1 MVFKRLRDITLATIH
16 EGLDALEN
24 PVTMLNQYLRDME
37 AEIEKAEAAVVK
49 QSMIE
54 KKFIQYRDEAQHMV
68 DKRMRQ
74 ATLAVEAGEE
84 DLARR
89 ALQEKKRYAEKV
101 KQYDAMAQDAHQ
113 KVLEMK
119 EQLKEL
125 KEKYTAMRDR
135 KYELISRAHAAK
147 TKKQM
152 NIALSKF
159 DTDSALKG
167 FKRMEERIL
176 EMETEL
182 EVRSSAPLSFEER
195 LSSLE
200 PDEEIEKELAQLKQ
214 KGAAAK
220 GEQGNP
226 ATDKSKDAQSK

>member
-24 PVTMLNQYLRDME
+24 PVAMLNQYLRDME
-37 AEIEKAEAAVVK
+37 TEIEKAEAAVVK
-49 QSMIE
+49 QAMIE
-54 KKFIQYRDEAQHMV
+54 KKFLQYRDEAQHMV
-68 DKRMRQ
+68 DKRMHQ

-89 ALQEKKRYAEKV
+89 ALQEKKRYAQKV
-101 KQYDAMAQDAHQ
+101 EQYEEMARDAHQ

-119 EQLKEL
+119 EQLKDL

-152 NIALSKF
+152 NTALSKF
-159 DTDSALKG
+159 GTESALKG
-167 FKRMEERIL
+167 FKRMEERIM
-176 EMETEL
+176 EMEAEL
-182 EVRSSAPLSFEER
+182 EVRSGNQPLSFDER
-195 LSSLE
+195 LSTLE

-214 KGAAAK
+214 KGAAARSD
-220 GEQGNP
+220 Q
-226 ATDKSKDAQSK
+226 AAADKSKDAQAK

>member
-24 PVTMLNQYLRDME
+24 PVAMLNQYLRDME

-54 KKFIQYRDEAQHMV
+54 KKFIEYKNQAQHMV
-68 DKRMRQ
+68 EKRMRQ

-84 DLARR
+84 ELARR
-89 ALQEKKRYAEKV
+89 ALREKKHYAEKV
-101 KQYDAMAQDAHQ
+101 KQYEQMAQDARQ
-113 KVLEMK
+113 KVLELK
-119 EQLKEL
+119 EQLKDL
-125 KEKYTAMRDR
+125 KEKYTQMRDR

-152 NIALSKF
+152 HTALSKF

-182 EVRSSAPLSFEER
+182 EVRQTGRPASLEER
-195 LSSLE
+195 LAALE
-200 PDEEIEKELAQLKQ
+200 PDEEIEQELAQLKKKNEQ
-214 KGAAAK
+214 PKDTEAASPTQNTHKEA
-220 GEQGNP
+220 
-226 ATDKSKDAQSK
+226 